1 MGGRGRRGRD
11 SNVGDGCRHRLE
23 AHAEHVD
30 ERVHDAHQREQRGGR
45 RRRIL
50 AARGRAASQQVVMP
64 HRPVREPGVAERG
77 GSELK
82 VTGSAHDQAADANSS
97 AVSPAAFPSPSP
109 SPSPAVGSPRHERRT
124 PTLGVAAHP
133 GERRLLQPVRA
144 GTSAPSRRAA
154 EKKCTHERRGK
165 PVRWSPLIK

>member
-11 SNVGDGCRHRLE
+11 SNVGDGCRHRRE

-50 AARGRAASQQVVMP
+50 AARGRAASQQVFMP
-64 HRPVREPGVAERG
+64 PSPGTRAGVAERG

-82 VTGSAHDQAADANSS
+82 VTGSAHGQAADANSS

-109 SPSPAVGSPRHERRT
+109 SPAVGSPRTNGEPPRSALLLTPASVACCNLPVPQPRHDELQRRNART
-124 PTLGVAAHP
+124 REGARQSV
-133 GERRLLQPVRA
+133 GLL
-144 GTSAPSRRAA
+144 
-154 EKKCTHERRGK
+154 
-165 PVRWSPLIK
+165 

>member
-1 MGGRGRRGRD
+1 MPPSPGT
-11 SNVGDGCRHRLE
+11 
-23 AHAEHVD
+23 
-30 ERVHDAHQREQRGGR
+30 
-45 RRRIL
+45 
-50 AARGRAASQQVVMP
+50 RA
-64 HRPVREPGVAERG
+64 GVAERG

-82 VTGSAHDQAADANSS
+82 VTGSAHGQAADANSS
-97 AVSPAAFPSPSP
+97 AVSPAAFPSP

-133 GERRLLQPVRA
+133 GERRLLQHVRA